1 MKQASLILS
10 IIAIAAVAVFG
21 TLSLTGKGGKNV
33 SAVSPSDSTATPAVK
48 GDIVYIQLD
57 RILQE
62 YDMAND
68 LRSVV
73 ETKVQN
79 IQAEVDR
86 RGKKLENDVN
96 DFQNKI
102 NKGLM
107 TRSVAEVQGQK
118 LQQQE
123 AEFNNFANQKN
134 NEIMEEQTVMMNQ
147 LADAIK
153 TYLDKY
159 NAEKQYA
166 QELNSA
172 PEEQKQQVIENSDTV
187 LLLPLQR
194 WNLPVQR
201 LSVRRTGERPY
212 CQGVQFQETV
222 SVIPFSGEDTVCHP

>member
-21 TLSLTGKGGKNV
+21 TLSLTHKDGKV
-33 SAVSPSDSTATPAVK
+33 SSTVSRNDSTAVSAVK

-96 DFQNKI
+96 DFQEKL

-134 NEIMEEQTVMMNQ
+134 NEIIEEQTVMMNQ

-159 NAEKQYA
+159 NEEKQYA
-166 QELNSA
+166 MILTNQGGAPVITGDQGLDITDEVLAGLN
-172 PEEQKQQVIENSDTV
+172 EEYVKNK
-187 LLLPLQR
+187 
-194 WNLPVQR
+194 NKKNN
-201 LSVRRTGERPY
+201 
-212 CQGVQFQETV
+212 
-222 SVIPFSGEDTVCHP
+222 